1 MANARPTAA
10 APSRERRASR
20 PPSDSTGRRRTG
32 KNPRVPDPPASI
44 ALIVN
49 PASGAGSDPDVI
61 GGLLREYGVDVALFA
76 PDALEAAAVSGADR
90 LVVASGDGAIGPA
103 AAAAARAG
111 VPLAVIPVGTAN
123 DFARG
128 QGLPAGPHSTAHL
141 AALGT
146 RLRALDLA
154 WIGQPAAT
162 GARGREPPAGIR
174 GRPFVNAASAGL
186 ASLAGEAATDMKPM
200 LGPVAYFAGA
210 LWSGLSGRPIACAVT
225 ADGVGVFEGKAWQVT
240 IAGTGSFGA
249 GSQLEVADARDGL
262 LDLAV
267 LEAGSRLA
275 LVRYAYGLRTHRL
288 TAQAG
293 VRHVPA
299 AHVQLRLEK
308 STTLNV
314 DGELIPAGETIDLHV
329 EREAF
334 RLVVP
339 DQPGGDSPS

>member
-1 MANARPTAA
+1 
-10 APSRERRASR
+10 
-20 PPSDSTGRRRTG
+20 
-32 KNPRVPDPPASI
+32 VPDPPASI

-61 GGLLREYGVDVALFA
+61 AGLLQQYGVEVSLFT
-76 PDALEAAAVSGADR
+76 PDATDAAAASGSDR
-90 LVVASGDGAIGPA
+90 IAVASGDGALGPA
-103 AAAAARAG
+103 AAAAACAG

-128 QGLPAGPHSTAHL
+128 QGLLPGAHSAARL

-146 RLRALDLA
+146 TLRALDLA
-154 WIGQPAAT
+154 WIGP
-162 GARGREPPAGIR
+162 
-174 GRPFVNAASAGL
+174 RPFVNAASAGL
-186 ASLAGEAATDMKPM
+186 ASLAGEAAIDMKPV

-210 LWSGLSGRPIACAVT
+210 LWSGLSGRPIACAVA

-240 IAGTGSFGA
+240 VAGTGSFGA
-249 GSQLEVADARDGL
+249 GSQLEVASARDGL
-262 LDLAV
+262 LDVAV
-267 LEAGSRLA
+267 LEAGSRFR

-299 AHVQLRLEK
+299 ENVQLRLEK

-314 DGELIPAGETIDLHV
+314 DGELIPAGPAIDLHV

-339 DQPGGDSPS
+339 DQAGGDSPS

>member
-1 MANARPTAA
+1 VPAA
-10 APSRERRASR
+10 
-20 PPSDSTGRRRTG
+20 
-32 KNPRVPDPPASI
+32 PASI

-61 GGLLREYGVDVALFA
+61 AGLLREYGVEISLFT
-76 PDALEAAAVSGADR
+76 PDDADAAAASGADR
-90 LVVASGDGAIGPA
+90 IAVASGDGAIGPA

-128 QGLPAGPHSTAHL
+128 QGLPAGPHSAARL

-146 RLRALDLA
+146 KLRALDLA
-154 WIGQPAAT
+154 WT
-162 GARGREPPAGIR
+162 GR
-174 GRPFVNAASAGL
+174 RPFVNAASAGL
-186 ASLAGEAATDMKPM
+186 ASLAGEAAIDMKPV
-200 LGPVAYFAGA
+200 LGPVADFAGA
-210 LWSGLSGRPIACAVT
+210 LWSGLSGRPIACAVA

-240 IAGTGSFGA
+240 VAGTGSFGA

-262 LDLAV
+262 LDVAV

-299 AHVQLRLEK
+299 ENVQLRLEK
-308 STTLNV
+308 PTTLNV
-314 DGELIPAGETIDLHV
+314 DGELIPAGPAIDLHV

-339 DQPGGDSPS
+339 DQAGGDSPS

>member
-1 MANARPTAA
+1 VPAA
-10 APSRERRASR
+10 
-20 PPSDSTGRRRTG
+20 
-32 KNPRVPDPPASI
+32 PASI

-61 GGLLREYGVDVALFA
+61 AGLLRGYGVEASLFT
-76 PDALEAAAVSGADR
+76 PDDADAAAVSGADR
-90 LVVASGDGAIGPA
+90 IAVASGDGAIGPA

-128 QGLPAGPHSTAHL
+128 QGLPAGPHSAARL

-146 RLRALDLA
+146 KLRALDLA
-154 WIGQPAAT
+154 WIQPGAT
-162 GARGREPPAGIR
+162 GVRGREPPAGIR
-174 GRPFVNAASAGL
+174 RRAFVNAASAGL
-186 ASLAGEAATDMKPM
+186 ASLAGEAAVDMKPL

-210 LWSGLSGRPIACAVT
+210 LWSGLRGRPIACAVA

-240 IAGTGSFGA
+240 VAGTGSFGA

-262 LDLAV
+262 LDIAV

-314 DGELIPAGETIDLHV
+314 DGELIPAGPEIDLHV

-334 RLVVP
+334 HLVVP
-339 DQPGGDSPS
+339 DQAGGVSPS

>member
-1 MANARPTAA
+1 M
-10 APSRERRASR
+10 
-20 PPSDSTGRRRTG
+20 
-32 KNPRVPDPPASI
+32 PDPPASI

-49 PASGAGSDPDVI
+49 PESGAGSDPDVI
-61 GGLLREYGVDVALFA
+61 AGLLAEYGVAVTPFS
-76 PDALEAAAVSGADR
+76 PDDADAAAASGADR
-90 LVVASGDGAIGPA
+90 VAVASGDGALGPA

-128 QGLPAGPHSTAHL
+128 QGLPAGLHSAARL

-146 RLRALDLA
+146 GLRALDLA
-154 WIGQPAAT
+154 WIG
-162 GARGREPPAGIR
+162 R
-174 GRPFVNAASAGL
+174 RPFVNAASAGL
-186 ASLAGEAATDMKPM
+186 ASLAGEAATDMKRV
-200 LGPVAYFAGA
+200 LGPVAYFVGA
-210 LWSGLSGRPIACAVT
+210 LWSGLSGRPIACSVT
-225 ADGVGVFEGKAWQVT
+225 ADGTRVFEGSAWQVT
-240 IAGTGSFGA
+240 VAGTGSFGA

-262 LDLAV
+262 LDVAV
-267 LEAGSRLA
+267 LEAGSRLR

-299 AHVQLRLEK
+299 AVVELELGEA
-308 STTLNV
+308 TTLNV
-314 DGELIPAGETIDLHV
+314 DGELIPAGRSIAFRV

>member
-1 MANARPTAA
+1 VPAA
-10 APSRERRASR
+10 
-20 PPSDSTGRRRTG
+20 
-32 KNPRVPDPPASI
+32 PASI

-61 GGLLREYGVDVALFA
+61 AGLLREYGVEISLFT
-76 PDALEAAAVSGADR
+76 PDDADAAAASGADR
-90 LVVASGDGAIGPA
+90 IAVASGDGAIGPA

-128 QGLPAGPHSTAHL
+128 QGLPAGPHSAARL

-146 RLRALDLA
+146 KLRALDLA
-154 WIGQPAAT
+154 WM
-162 GARGREPPAGIR
+162 GR
-174 GRPFVNAASAGL
+174 RPFVNAASAGL
-186 ASLAGEAATDMKPM
+186 ASLAGEAAIDMKPV

-210 LWSGLSGRPIACAVT
+210 LWSGLSGRPITCAVA
-225 ADGVGVFEGKAWQVT
+225 ADGIGVFEGKAWQVT
-240 IAGTGSFGA
+240 VAGTGSFGA

-262 LDLAV
+262 LDVAV

-299 AHVQLRLEK
+299 ENVQLRLEK

-314 DGELIPAGETIDLHV
+314 DGELIPAGPAIDLHV

-339 DQPGGDSPS
+339 DQAGGDSPS

>member
-1 MANARPTAA
+1 M
-10 APSRERRASR
+10 
-20 PPSDSTGRRRTG
+20 
-32 KNPRVPDPPASI
+32 PASI

-61 GGLLREYGVDVALFA
+61 AGLLRGHGVEVTPFA
-76 PDALEAAAVSGADR
+76 PDETDAAASSGADR
-90 LVVASGDGAIGPA
+90 IAVASGDGAIGPA

-128 QGLPAGPHSTAHL
+128 QGLPPGPHSSARL

-146 RLRALDLA
+146 TLRALDLA
-154 WIGQPAAT
+154 WMGQV
-162 GARGREPPAGIR
+162 
-174 GRPFVNAASAGL
+174 PFVNAASVGL
-186 ASLAGEAATDMKPM
+186 ASLAGGAATEMKPV
-200 LGPVAYFAGA
+200 LGPIAYFVGA
-210 LWSGLSGRPIACAVT
+210 AWSGLSGRPIACAVT
-225 ADGVGVFEGKAWQVT
+225 ADGARVFEGRAWQVT
-240 IAGTGSFGA
+240 VAGTGSFGA

-262 LDLAV
+262 LDVAV
-267 LEAGSRLA
+267 LEAGSR
-275 LVRYAYGLRTHRL
+275 VRLIGYAYGLRTHRL

-299 AHVQLRLEK
+299 AHVELELEQ

-314 DGELIPAGETIDLHV
+314 DGELIAAGPAIDLHV

-334 RLVVP
+334 QLVVP
-339 DQPGGDSPS
+339 DQAGADSPS